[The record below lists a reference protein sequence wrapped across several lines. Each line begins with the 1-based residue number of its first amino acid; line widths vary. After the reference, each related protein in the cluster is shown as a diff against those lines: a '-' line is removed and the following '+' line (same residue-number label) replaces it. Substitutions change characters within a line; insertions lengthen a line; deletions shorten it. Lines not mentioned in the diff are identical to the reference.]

1 MGHQPDREGVPGVEA
16 FLLHQEVHHL
26 CQTLVI
32 AHPEALHGARLDIN
46 MSLNI
51 AIRYKLYL

>member
-1 MGHQPDREGVPGVEA
+1 MRHQADTEGVAGVEA
-16 FLLHQEVHHL
+16 FFLHQEVHRL